1 MDELYTMPLLIFF
14 YIYVYDTVIDP
25 NSAQVDQMR
34 HCEIMQALWLSTGN
48 IRKEDMHKFG
58 TKEFDSLG
66 LLSNKTRAE
75 QAEERVEKEKQIAEE
90 QAKQQRANM
99 LAWMGVKPDGK

>member
-1 MDELYTMPLLIFF
+1 
-14 YIYVYDTVIDP
+14 
-25 NSAQVDQMR
+25 
-34 HCEIMQALWLSTGN
+34 
-48 IRKEDMHKFG
+48 MHKFS

-75 QAEERVEKEKQIAEE
+75 QAEERAEKEKQIAEE

-99 LAWMGVKPDGK
+99 LAWMGVKPNGK

>member
-1 MDELYTMPLLIFF
+1 
-14 YIYVYDTVIDP
+14 
-25 NSAQVDQMR
+25 
-34 HCEIMQALWLSTGN
+34 
-48 IRKEDMHKFG
+48 MHKFG

-75 QAEERVEKEKQIAEE
+75 QAEEREEREKQIAEE

>member
-1 MDELYTMPLLIFF
+1 
-14 YIYVYDTVIDP
+14 
-25 NSAQVDQMR
+25 MR

-48 IRKEDMHKFG
+48 IRKEDMHKFS

-75 QAEERVEKEKQIAEE
+75 QAEERIEKEKQIAEE
-90 QAKQQRANM
+90 QAKQQRASM